1 MKNFIGPAFLF
12 ILFLSGA
19 MSAQMPAQTPV
30 QLFEHGNVLYRAG
43 DYRGAAA
50 LYDSIINQG
59 YRSAD
64 VYYNLGNSR
73 YRLEQL
79 AQAILAYER
88 AARLRPHDPD
98 IAHNLRL
105 LSIKTI
111 DRIEPV
117 PEVFFVQWM
126 RAVGSLISVE
136 MVKVLFLCFWIL
148 FFASLAVLS
157 IVVHSGV
164 IRAARIVMIG
174 SFVCICLWGLLMG
187 IQSLQDTT
195 SNDSIITGQTVT
207 AKSSP
212 DAKSVDAFVIHE
224 GLKVK
229 MTDAVGGWV
238 KITLADGK
246 VGWIEASVCEKI

>member
-1 MKNFIGPAFLF
+1 MKNFNRPAFLF

-19 MSAQMPAQTPV
+19 LSAHIFAQTPE
-30 QLFEHGNVLYRAG
+30 QLFEQGNVLYRAG

-59 YRSAD
+59 YRSAG
-64 VYYNLGNSR
+64 VYFNLGNSR

-98 IAHNLRL
+98 IEHNLRL
-105 LSIKTI
+105 LSFKTI

-117 PEVFFVQWM
+117 PEIFFVQWM
-126 RAVGSLISVE
+126 RAVGSLLSAE
-136 MVKVLFLCFWIL
+136 TVKVLFLLFWIL
-148 FFASLAVLS
+148 FFVSLAILS
-157 IVVHSGV
+157 VVVRSGV
-164 IRAARIVMIG
+164 LRAARILMIC
-174 SFVCICLWGLLMG
+174 SFVCICVWGVLMG

-229 MTDAVGGWV
+229 MTDAVAGWV

-246 VGWIEASVCEKI
+246 VGWIEAAQCEKI

>member
-1 MKNFIGPAFLF
+1 MRNFNRKTLFFVLF
-12 ILFLSGA
+12 ISGA
-19 MSAQMPAQTPV
+19 LSAHAFAQTPE
-30 QLFEHGNVLYRAG
+30 QLFEHGNMLYRAG

-59 YRSAD
+59 YRSAE
-64 VYYNLGNSR
+64 VYFNLGNSR

-79 AQAILAYER
+79 AQAVLAYER
-88 AARLRPHDPD
+88 AARLKPRDPD

-105 LSIKTI
+105 LSVKTI

-117 PEVFFVQWM
+117 PEIFFVQWM
-126 RAVGSLISVE
+126 RAAGSLLSAE
-136 MVKVLFLCFWIL
+136 TVKVLFLCFWIL
-148 FFASLAVLS
+148 FFASLAVLA
-157 IVVHSGV
+157 VVVRSG
-164 IRAARIVMIG
+164 ILHGARIVMVG
-174 SFVCICLWGLLMG
+174 SFVCICAWGVLMG
-187 IQSLQDTT
+187 IQSLEDTT

-229 MTDAVGGWV
+229 MTDAVAGWV

-246 VGWIEASVCEKI
+246 VGWIEAAQCEKI